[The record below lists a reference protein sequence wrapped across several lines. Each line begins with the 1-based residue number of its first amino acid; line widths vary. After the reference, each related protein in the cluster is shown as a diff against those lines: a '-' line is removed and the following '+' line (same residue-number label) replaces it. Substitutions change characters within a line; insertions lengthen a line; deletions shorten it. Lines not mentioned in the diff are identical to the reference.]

1 VGFSSIVIDVI
12 SNLTLLTGGA
22 VMIGKPCT
30 AIQHLLAVICVIALA
45 MMMHVVLNF
54 GGIDGPSLAR
64 ADAVYEQRVALPG
77 VLR

>member
-1 VGFSSIVIDVI
+1 M
-12 SNLTLLTGGA
+12 
-22 VMIGKPCT
+22 VM
-30 AIQHLLAVICVIALA
+30 HL
-45 MMMHVVLNF
+45 VLNL

>member
-1 VGFSSIVIDVI
+1 VTEVIF
-12 SNLTLLTGGA
+12 NLILLTGGA

-30 AIQHLLAVICVIALA
+30 ATQHLFAVICVIALA
-45 MMMHVVLNF
+45 MVMHLVLNL